1 MPVSAS
7 LTYSPWP
14 RWLALACLP
23 GIAWAGTEA
32 TTGAS
37 QVAVPAQWRAEAP
50 AAGALDPAALV
61 HWWERFDDPV
71 LTQLVETSLRSSP
84 DVRTALAKIE
94 SARANHGIQRASLI
108 PSISGSA
115 SGRRTRTRNHDTNA
129 VTNSDSAGASLD
141 ASWEIDLFGKE
152 RKALAATAADLA
164 QAEENLRDA
173 QVTLAAEV
181 AATYV
186 GLRADEA
193 NLAAT
198 QRSLA
203 TREESLS
210 LARCREQ
217 VGATSSLDT
226 QQAIATVEQARA
238 SVPALQ
244 QSILETRNRLAL
256 LCGQA
261 PGSLDTLLSQSCRV
275 PAAPAA
281 IAVGI
286 PAETLRQRPDV
297 RAAGRAAEA
306 AAARTS
312 AARRER
318 FPSLSL
324 SGSLGVDALNAG
336 KLFSPEATVAS
347 VVGSLT
353 APIFAGGRIHN
364 TIALRTATEKQ
375 VLIAYESAVLT
386 ALSDV
391 ENALS
396 SIQRTSERHTSL
408 VTAAAAARESS
419 VLARQQYDAGAVDFL
434 TVLDSE
440 RTALSAEQQ
449 QVSATADLTTA
460 HIQLYKALGGGW
472 TNL

>member
-7 LTYSPWP
+7 LSFSPWP
-14 RWLALACLP
+14 HWLALACLP

-37 QVAVPAQWRAEAP
+37 PVAVPAQWQAEAP
-50 AAGALDPAALV
+50 ATGALDPAALV

-71 LTQLVETSLRSSP
+71 LTQLVETALRSSP
-84 DVRTALAKIE
+84 DVRTALAKID

-115 SGRRTRTRNHDTNA
+115 SGRRTRTRNHDTDA

-181 AATYV
+181 ASAYV

-193 NLAAT
+193 NLAAA

-217 VGATSSLDT
+217 VGATSTLDT

-261 PGSLDTLLSQSCRV
+261 PGTLDTLLSQSRGV

-364 TIALRTATEKQ
+364 TIALRTAAEKQ

-396 SIQRTSERHTSL
+396 SIQRTAERHTSL

-419 VLARQQYDAGAVDFL
+419 VLARQQYEAGTVDFL

>member
-7 LTYSPWP
+7 LSFSPWP
-14 RWLALACLP
+14 RWLVLACLP
-23 GIAWAGTEA
+23 GVAWAGTEA
-32 TTGAS
+32 TTAAS
-37 QVAVPAQWRAEAP
+37 PVAVPAQWHTEAP
-50 AAGALDPAALV
+50 VAGALDPAALV
-61 HWWERFDDPV
+61 HWWERFDDTV
-71 LTQLVETSLRSSP
+71 LTQLVENALRSSP

-94 SARANHGIQRASLI
+94 SARANHGIQRASLL
-108 PSISGSA
+108 PSLTGDA
-115 SGRRTRTRNHDTNA
+115 SGRRTRTRVHDTDV
-129 VTNSDSAGASLD
+129 VTNADSAGASLD
-141 ASWEIDLFGKE
+141 ASWEIDLFGKQ
-152 RKALAATAADLA
+152 RTALSATAADLA

-181 AATYV
+181 ASTYV
-186 GLRADEA
+186 SLRSAEA

-203 TREESLS
+203 TREESLQ
-210 LARCREQ
+210 LARWREQ

-226 QQAIATVEQARA
+226 QQAITTVEQARA

-244 QSILETRNRLAL
+244 QSILETRNRLAV
-256 LCGQA
+256 LCGQT
-261 PGSLDTLLSQSCRV
+261 PGSLDTLLATTGAV

-297 RAAGRAAEA
+297 RAAGRAVEA

-312 AARRER
+312 AAKRDR
-318 FPSLSL
+318 FPTLKL
-324 SGSLGVDALNAG
+324 TGSVGVNALDAG
-336 KLFSPEATVAS
+336 KLFSPETTVAS
-347 VVGSLT
+347 LVGSLT

-386 ALSDV
+386 ALSEV

-396 SIQRTSERHTSL
+396 AVRRHSERL
-408 VTAAAAARESS
+408 AALATAATAARDASA
-419 VLARQQYDAGAVDFL
+419 LARQQYEAGTVDFL
-434 TVLDSE
+434 TVLDAE
-440 RTALSAEQQ
+440 RNALGVEQQ

>member
-7 LTYSPWP
+7 LSFSPWP
-14 RWLALACLP
+14 RWLVLACLP
-23 GIAWAGTEA
+23 GVAWAGTEA
-32 TTGAS
+32 TTAAS
-37 QVAVPAQWRAEAP
+37 PVAVPAQWHTEAP
-50 AAGALDPAALV
+50 VAGALDPAALV
-61 HWWERFDDPV
+61 HWWERFDDTV
-71 LTQLVETSLRSSP
+71 LTQLVENALRSSP

-94 SARANHGIQRASLI
+94 SARANHGIQRASLL
-108 PSISGSA
+108 PSLTGDA
-115 SGRRTRTRNHDTNA
+115 SGRRTRTRVHDTDV
-129 VTNSDSAGASLD
+129 VTNADSAGASLD
-141 ASWEIDLFGKE
+141 ASWEIDLFGKQ
-152 RKALAATAADLA
+152 RKAFAATAADLA

-181 AATYV
+181 ASTYV
-186 GLRADEA
+186 SLRSAEA

-203 TREESLS
+203 TREESLQ
-210 LARCREQ
+210 LARWREQ
-217 VGATSSLDT
+217 VGTTSSLDT
-226 QQAIATVEQARA
+226 QQAITTVEQARA

-244 QSILETRNRLAL
+244 QSILETRNRLAV
-256 LCGQA
+256 LCGQT
-261 PGSLDTLLSQSCRV
+261 PGSLDTLLATTGAV

-297 RAAGRAAEA
+297 RAAGRAVEA

-312 AARRER
+312 AAKRDR
-318 FPSLSL
+318 FPTLKL
-324 SGSLGVDALNAG
+324 TGSVGVDALDAG
-336 KLFSPEATVAS
+336 KLFSPETTVANL
-347 VVGSLT
+347 VGSLT

-386 ALSDV
+386 ALSEV

-396 SIQRTSERHTSL
+396 AVRRHSERL
-408 VTAAAAARESS
+408 AALATAATAARDASA
-419 VLARQQYDAGAVDFL
+419 LARQQYEAGTVDFL
-434 TVLDSE
+434 TVLDAE
-440 RTALSAEQQ
+440 RNALGVEQQ

>member
-1 MPVSAS
+1 MPVSAPLS
-7 LTYSPWP
+7 FSPWP

-32 TTGAS
+32 TTAAS
-37 QVAVPAQWRAEAP
+37 PVAVPAQWRAEAP
-50 AAGALDPAALV
+50 VAGALDPAALV
-61 HWWERFDDPV
+61 HWWERFDDTV
-71 LTQLVETSLRSSP
+71 LTQLVENALRSSP

-94 SARANHGIQRASLI
+94 SARASHGIQRASLL
-108 PSISGSA
+108 PSLTGDA
-115 SGRRTRTRNHDTNA
+115 SGRRTRTRVHDTDV
-129 VTNSDSAGASLD
+129 VTNADSAGASLD
-141 ASWEIDLFGKE
+141 AGWEIDLFGKQ
-152 RKALAATAADLA
+152 RKAFAATAADLA

-181 AATYV
+181 ASTYV
-186 GLRADEA
+186 SLRAAEA

-203 TREESLS
+203 TREESLQ
-210 LARCREQ
+210 LARWREQ

-226 QQAIATVEQARA
+226 QQAVTTVEQARA

-244 QSILETRNRLAL
+244 QSILETRNRLAV
-256 LCGQA
+256 LCGQT
-261 PGSLDTLLSQSCRV
+261 PGSLDTLLAPARAV

-297 RAAGRAAEA
+297 RAAGRAVEA

-312 AARRER
+312 SAKRDR
-318 FPSLSL
+318 FPTLKL
-324 SGSLGVDALNAG
+324 TGSLGVDALDAG
-336 KLFSPEATVAS
+336 KLFSPETTVANL
-347 VVGSLT
+347 VGSLT

-364 TIALRTATEKQ
+364 TIALRSAAEKQ

-386 ALSDV
+386 ALSEV

-396 SIQRTSERHTSL
+396 AVRRQSERL
-408 VTAAAAARESS
+408 AALATAAAAARDASA
-419 VLARQQYDAGAVDFL
+419 LARQEYEAGAVDFL
-434 TVLDSE
+434 TVLDAE
-440 RTALSAEQQ
+440 RTALGVEQQ